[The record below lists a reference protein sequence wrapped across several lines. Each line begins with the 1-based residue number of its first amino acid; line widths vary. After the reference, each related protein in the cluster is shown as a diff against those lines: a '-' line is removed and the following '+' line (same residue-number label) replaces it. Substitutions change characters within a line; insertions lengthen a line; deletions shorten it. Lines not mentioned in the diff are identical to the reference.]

1 MSMTILNSRFAASFQ
16 GIVEHMTI
24 AAESHRNE
32 STQWSSK
39 GALGIPGPGLHL
51 LGRRQVAD

>member
-1 MSMTILNSRFAASFQ
+1 MTILNSRFAASFQ